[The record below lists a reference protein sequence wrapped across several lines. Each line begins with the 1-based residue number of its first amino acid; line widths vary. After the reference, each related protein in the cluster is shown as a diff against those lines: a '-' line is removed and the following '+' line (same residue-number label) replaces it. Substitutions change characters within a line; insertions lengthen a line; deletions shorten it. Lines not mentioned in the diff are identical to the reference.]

1 MRVSCLPRAR
11 RFVVGCVEFDWLVG
25 WVEEIGPTDNCG
37 LIRWMVAAP
46 METLRYEDTDC
57 GLRDDRLRCS
67 QGGHIF
73 YAGGSIAG
81 KMSPTLAT
89 PTTLA
94 LTTPVAQCELC
105 RR

>member
-1 MRVSCLPRAR
+1 
-11 RFVVGCVEFDWLVG
+11 
-25 WVEEIGPTDNCG
+25 
-37 LIRWMVAAP
+37 MVAAP

-81 KMSPTLAT
+81 
-89 PTTLA
+89 
-94 LTTPVAQCELC
+94 VRC
-105 RR
+105 RRRWPRLLLLP